1 MNANKLASPRSMKS
15 DLSRVDAHAVKP
27 EEYDEL
33 PELTED
39 MLARAKVNKGGRPL
53 SPNPR
58 KLKRLRAERI
68 EGLKAVHEK
77 LRAEPLLPMT
87 PEDIQAKI
95 DAYRTEQRRAAF
107 LIPTRPFRRCC
118 GAARQVG

>member
-39 MLARAKVNKGGRPL
+39 ML
-53 SPNPR
+53 
-58 KLKRLRAERI
+58 I